1 MGTFDSS
8 LRQNESRLRFLLSK
22 NKIESRNEGVSPLC
36 LGSSELS
43 PLAEAAANEEGWR
56 LENRESDGKR
66 SGGGRHANTRTEPT
80 TLAVRRSRG

>member
-1 MGTFDSS
+1 M
-8 LRQNESRLRFLLSK
+8 RFLLSK
-22 NKIESRNEGVSPLC
+22 NKIESRHEGVSLLC

-43 PLAEAAANEEGWR
+43 PLVEEAAANEEGWR